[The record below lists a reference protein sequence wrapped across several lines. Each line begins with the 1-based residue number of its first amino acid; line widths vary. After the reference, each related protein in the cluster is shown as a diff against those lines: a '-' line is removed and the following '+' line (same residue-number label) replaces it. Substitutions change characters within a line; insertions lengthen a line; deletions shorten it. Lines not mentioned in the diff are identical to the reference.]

1 MTPVSKL
8 FCKLQQTLLQVPAL
22 KLPELTRP
30 FFLYIT
36 EKETAVRQGTYTWHT
51 DGGSPHT
58 KEYLSR
64 ICYCFRNHS
73 GCSAG
78 PSDPTTNQQAALIA
92 LTHAWKLA
100 RRKTL
105 KLSTEY
111 QPISGFRRMR
121 PPTPVKTQALP
132 YCVMP
137 YLFPFPLLTRIIS
150 RLYVWEFEVQEI
162 HTQQFNQTT
171 HVVECGDCWRHDAH
185 SGKESAFM
193 KNGIFFILTKDPL
206 FPFTA

>member
-1 MTPVSKL
+1 MTAVSKL
-8 FCKLQQTLLQVPAL
+8 FCKLQQTLLQFPAL

-36 EKETAVRQGTYTWHT
+36 EKETALRQGTYTWHT

-92 LTHAWKLA
+92 LTRAWKLA

-111 QPISGFRRMR
+111 QPISGLRRMR
-121 PPTPVKTQALP
+121 PPTPVKTQAPP

-137 YLFPFPLLTRIIS
+137 YLFPFPYSPVSLADSMYGNLRFRKYIPSSSTR
-150 RLYVWEFEVQEI
+150 
-162 HTQQFNQTT
+162 
-171 HVVECGDCWRHDAH
+171 
-185 SGKESAFM
+185 
-193 KNGIFFILTKDPL
+193 PL
-206 FPFTA
+206 MW